1 MGWLVDLFNYLF
13 LIYLNLIIIHIYL
26 TIINQSSFKKWYSD
40 NCQRRGR
47 EYPAP
52 LGISASL
59 TIPYLLLRA
68 LTSNKAENFNSKD
81 KQLYEK
87 VYFKEHK
94 KRKYKNII
102 ISNGVT
108 ALTAGGV
115 IYYLLDNMSFNPGAF
130 GPNRHCCF

>member
-1 MGWLVDLFNYLF
+1 M
-13 LIYLNLIIIHIYL
+13 
-26 TIINQSSFKKWYSD
+26 
-40 NCQRRGR
+40 
-47 EYPAP
+47 
-52 LGISASL
+52 

-68 LTSNKAENFNSKD
+68 LTSNKTENFNSKD

-115 IYYLLDNMSFNPGAF
+115 IYYLLDNMSIGPGAF
-130 GPNRHCCF
+130 GPNSHCYF